1 MLYLLRKMQSRWIAL
16 RAYKI
21 VNWRD
26 QIRTTPKQRQLPKP
40 YQSSILASL
49 AFYLQTSTLKILPT
63 PLMHSRE
70 SCSQKLKERKQND
83 RQSFEIGVQ
92 AM

>member
-1 MLYLLRKMQSRWIAL
+1 MRHCLAICCFLLFFKPPT
-16 RAYKI
+16 
-21 VNWRD
+21 
-26 QIRTTPKQRQLPKP
+26 TTPSIKTKSLSRKEH
-40 YQSSILASL
+40 QSSILASL